1 MYCIYCITN
10 KINGK
15 TYIGQHRT
23 NNLNDQYM
31 GSGII
36 LHQAFE
42 KYGIEN
48 FSKSILA
55 ITETKE
61 SINILEKFFI
71 ALYRSEGKAEYNMA
85 AGGDG
90 GFVLYNASEEKLKN
104 WKRKI
109 GENSKGHTL
118 SKEARE
124 RISMARKKYVFSE
137 ETRRKIG
144 EASRNRHP
152 SEETRRKMS
161 LSQKGKKKKP
171 MSEKGKE
178 NIRLAHL
185 GQIPWNKGKSL
196 SPLSEEHKRKISL
209 AQKGIKKKSISE
221 IGRENMRK
229 SHLGKT
235 PWNKNKPTGYH
246 WWNNGVENILSK
258 ECPEGFVSGY
268 IGRKLTDERKLKI
281 SNSMKKY
288 WENKTERKRK

>member
-23 NNLNDQYM
+23 NNLNDRYM

-36 LHQAFE
+36 LYQAFE
-42 KYGIEN
+42 KYGIKN

-55 ITETKE
+55 VTETKE

-85 AGGDG
+85 DGGDG
-90 GFVLYNASEEKLKN
+90 GNVLANSSEEKIKL
-104 WKRKI
+104 WKLRI
-109 GENSKGHTL
+109 GEKSKGHTL

-124 RISMARKKYVFSE
+124 RISRARKKYVFSE

-144 EASRNRHP
+144 EASRNRHH
-152 SEETRRKMS
+152 SEETKLKMS

-196 SPLSEEHKRKISL
+196 SPLSEETKLKISL
-209 AQKGIKKKSISE
+209 AQKGIKKKPMSE
-221 IGRENMRK
+221 IGKENIRK

-235 PWNKNKPTGYH
+235 PWDKNKSTGYH
-246 WWNNGVENILSK
+246 WWNNGIENILSK
-258 ECPEGFVSGY
+258 ECPEGFVPGY
-268 IGRKLTDERKLKI
+268 FGRKLTDERKLKI
-281 SNSMKKY
+281 SKSMKDYYK
-288 WENKTERKRK
+288 NKQKGK

>member
-15 TYIGQHRT
+15 TYIGQHKT
-23 NNLNDQYM
+23 NNLNDRYM

-42 KYGIEN
+42 KYGIKN

-61 SINILEKFFI
+61 SVNILEKFFI
-71 ALYRSEGKAEYNMA
+71 ALYRSESKAEYNMA
-85 AGGDG
+85 DGGDG
-90 GFVLYNASEEKLKN
+90 GNVLANSSEEKIKL
-104 WKRKI
+104 WKLRL
-109 GENSKGHTL
+109 GEKSKGHTL

-152 SEETRRKMS
+152 SEETKLKIS
-161 LSQKGKKKKP
+161 LAQKGKKKKP

-196 SPLSEEHKRKISL
+196 QSLSEETRRKMSL
-209 AQKGIKKKSISE
+209 SQRGKKKKPMSE
-221 IGRENMRK
+221 IGKENVRK

-235 PWNKNKPTGYH
+235 
-246 WWNNGVENILSK
+246 
-258 ECPEGFVSGY
+258 
-268 IGRKLTDERKLKI
+268 LTDERKLKI

-288 WENKTERKRK
+288 WENKNNSK

>member
-23 NNLNDQYM
+23 NNLNDRYM

-42 KYGIEN
+42 KYGIKN
-48 FSKSILA
+48 FSKLILA
-55 ITETKE
+55 VTETKE

-90 GFVLYNASEEKLKN
+90 GFVLRNASEEKLNN
-104 WKRKI
+104 WKIKI
-109 GENSKGHTL
+109 GKKSKGHVV
-118 SKEARE
+118 SEEARQ
-124 RISMARKKYVFSE
+124 RISKAHTGMKFSE
-137 ETRRKIG
+137 EHRRRIG

-152 SEETRRKMS
+152 SEETKLKIS
-161 LSQKGKKKKP
+161 LAQKGKKKKP

-196 SPLSEEHKRKISL
+196 PPLSEETKLKMSL
-209 AQKGIKKKSISE
+209 AQKGIKKKPMSK
-221 IGRENMRK
+221 IGRENVGK
-229 SHLGKT
+229 SHLGKI
-235 PWNKNKPTGYH
+235 PWNKGKSTGYH

-258 ECPEGFVSGY
+258 ECPEGFVPGY
-268 IGRKLTDERKLKI
+268 FGRKLTDERKSKI
-281 SNSMKKY
+281 SNSVKKY
-288 WENKTERKRK
+288 WENKNNSK